1 MLRRGFYFVVT
12 RDVRHAFAFRGLTN
26 VSRTVFDFPPLAKGG
41 YLCAAYYTV
50 AKVNNPKSTA
60 VKREAEQ
67 DWNR

>member
-1 MLRRGFYFVVT
+1 VAATASLDT
-12 RDVRHAFAFRGLTN
+12 PDVRHEFVFRGLMN
-26 VSRTVFDFPPLAKGG
+26 VSRTVFDFPPLANGG
-41 YLCAAYYTV
+41 YLCAVYDTV